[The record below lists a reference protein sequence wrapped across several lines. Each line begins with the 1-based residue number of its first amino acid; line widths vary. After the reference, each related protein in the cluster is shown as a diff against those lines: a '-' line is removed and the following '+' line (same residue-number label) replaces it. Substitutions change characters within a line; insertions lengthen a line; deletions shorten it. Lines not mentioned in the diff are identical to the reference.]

1 MRTMSKLAL
10 LAGAAVG
17 ATAARRSTRHHDDE
31 DENRWL
37 AVTVNRTAD
46 EIATAELAAPLAEL
60 GDRVEIQVRA
70 AGGDKGTELMARLR
84 EPGDTS
90 LAARMAGTDP
100 RQEVR
105 SALREAKALLETGE
119 VLQPEPSSTHPGPG
133 GRFVQLASR
142 RAGGEGRL

>member
-17 ATAARRSTRHHDDE
+17 ATAARRSTRHHDE

-37 AVTVNRTAD
+37 AVTVNRPAD
-46 EIATAELAAPLAEL
+46 EIATAELAAPLAKL

-105 SALREAKALLETGE
+105 LALREAKALLETGE
-119 VLQPEPSSTHPGPG
+119 VLQSEPSSTHPGLG
-133 GRFVQLASR
+133 GKLVQLASK

>member
-17 ATAARRSTRHHDDE
+17 VTAARRNARADGA

-37 AVTVNRTAD
+37 AVTVNRPAD
-46 EIATAELAAPLAEL
+46 DIDLASLAEPLARL
-60 GDRVEIQVRA
+60 GDRIEVQVRA
-70 AGGDKGTELMARLR
+70 ASGDKGTELMARLR
-84 EPGDTS
+84 EPGATGVV
-90 LAARMAGTDP
+90 ARVAGTDP

-105 SALREAKALLETGE
+105 LALRQAKALLETGE
-119 VLQPEPSSTHPGPG
+119 VLEPEPSSAHPGPG
-133 GRFVQLASR
+133 GRLVRLASR